1 MDLSKIKTELQDIET
16 FLAHPDAYN
25 NPDFAAKSKRASLLH
40 EIVDLDAKITQD
52 EENLKEAEELVN
64 DPNLPESDAI
74 IATIELHHKEDEL
87 GISVY
92 YTTEEVLEAIFG
104 KVKLA

>member
-1 MDLSKIKTELQDIET
+1 MRDEQKIQYYRNKTVEEL
-16 FLAHPDAYN
+16 
-25 NPDFAAKSKRASLLH
+25 
-40 EIVDLDAKITQD
+40 
-52 EENLKEAEELVN
+52 EELVN

-92 YTTEEVLEAIFG
+92 YTTEEVLEHIFG
-104 KVKLA
+104 KAKLA

>member
-1 MDLSKIKTELQDIET
+1 MTNEEKIQYYRSKSIEEL
-16 FLAHPDAYN
+16 
-25 NPDFAAKSKRASLLH
+25 
-40 EIVDLDAKITQD
+40 
-52 EENLKEAEELVN
+52 EELVN

-92 YTTEEVLEAIFG
+92 YPTEEVLEHIVG
-104 KVKLA
+104 KPKLA